1 MSLLF
6 YEIQRNGL
14 LCARGVVILDTG
26 HNLTSHVCWFRLRV
40 IKGHITMLRFLYDI
54 GSSLKKCE

>member
-14 LCARGVVILDTG
+14 LRA
-26 HNLTSHVCWFRLRV
+26 
-40 IKGHITMLRFLYDI
+40 KQ
-54 GSSLKKCE
+54 LKLKPTLNEKV